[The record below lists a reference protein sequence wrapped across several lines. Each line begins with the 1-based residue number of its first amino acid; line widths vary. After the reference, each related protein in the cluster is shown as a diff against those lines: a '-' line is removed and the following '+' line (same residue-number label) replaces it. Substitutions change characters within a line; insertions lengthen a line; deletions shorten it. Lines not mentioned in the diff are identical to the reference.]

1 MEKGATKMNQ
11 EQALKLLIEAVEIA
25 NKRGAYSLQESR
37 QIADAVDAFTPKEQ
51 HNIKEQ
57 GPSDVQ

>member
-1 MEKGATKMNQ
+1 MNQ

-37 QIADAVDAFTPKEQ
+37 QIADAVDAFTQKQPDNLKVSKPE
-51 HNIKEQ
+51 
-57 GPSDVQ
+57 DVQ